1 MEKTMKSLKLLAF
14 LSLLALAPATGA
26 RADNLDAN
34 NPNCSPGVKGCTANY
49 PTSDLSKDN
58 PAAKKTEMSPNCS
71 PGEKGCTA
79 NYPTTD
85 VTKKDPQQQQK

>member
-1 MEKTMKSLKLLAF
+1 MNSLKLLTCAAVAAF
-14 LSLLALAPATGA
+14 ALTTSAFA
-26 RADNLDAN
+26 ADNLN
-34 NPNCSPGVKGCTANY
+34 SPSNPNCSPGVKDCTANY

-58 PAAKKTEMSPNCS
+58 PAKPAANAMNPNCS

-85 VTKKDPQQQQK
+85 VTKTNPQQK

>member
-1 MEKTMKSLKLLAF
+1 MKSLKMLAF
-14 LSLLALAPATGA
+14 LSVLALAPATGA
-26 RADNLDAN
+26 FADSINTPD

-49 PTSDLSKDN
+49 PTSDVTKDK
-58 PAAKKTEMSPNCS
+58 PAASKAEMSPNCS

-85 VTKKDPQQQQK
+85 TSKKNPQEQK